1 MEKNILRK
9 MSYGIYIVSTMDSGR
24 ATGCAVN
31 SAMQINVSPE
41 TVAISINR
49 KNFTHQCIAEYGL
62 FAINLIAEDSNPIL
76 IGRFGFCSGRDA
88 NKFRDVDFK
97 IAKEIPVLTDTC
109 GYAVCKVIN
118 KFETETHTVFLG
130 EVIES
135 KMFGNNRI
143 PMTYSYYQ
151 KVVKG
156 V

>member
-1 MEKNILRK
+1 
-9 MSYGIYIVSTMDSGR
+9 
-24 ATGCAVN
+24 
-31 SAMQINVSPE
+31 
-41 TVAISINR
+41 
-49 KNFTHQCIAEYGL
+49 
-62 FAINLIAEDSNPIL
+62 L
-76 IGRFGFCSGRDA
+76 IGRFGFCSGRDV
-88 NKFRDVDFK
+88 NKFQDVDFK
-97 IAKEIPVLTDTC
+97 IVKEIPVLTDTC

>member
-1 MEKNILRK
+1 M
-9 MSYGIYIVSTMDSGR
+9 
-24 ATGCAVN
+24 
-31 SAMQINVSPE
+31 
-41 TVAISINR
+41 
-49 KNFTHQCIAEYGL
+49 
-62 FAINLIAEDSNPIL
+62 
-76 IGRFGFCSGRDA
+76 IGSFWFCSVRVV
-88 NKFRDVDFK
+88 NKFQDVDF
-97 IAKEIPVLTDTC
+97 IIVKEIPVLTDTC